1 MWLSDQKTS
10 DLDPEAKYIFVVSL
24 GSTEQHGPF
33 APLGTDTYIQDAILR
48 KVERVLNQ
56 VVFLPTIPI
65 THSTEHLGFLGT
77 VTLEASTL
85 SAILRDITTSLKANA
100 ASILFVSWHG
110 GNKEVIDRF
119 VKSKWASSQAVEL
132 RQITFGDESTDKA
145 TEKLLG
151 GPVDDHAGNTEVSLM
166 LALYPKLVRKPGK
179 RDKKQALEFAW
190 DKPVV
195 KVSPNGVV
203 DNHPKWVVSKEIGDT
218 LLSLYANHLVK
229 EIGETVSKKFA

>member
-1 MWLSDQKTS
+1 MWLSDLKTS

-48 KVERVLNQ
+48 KVEQALNQ
-56 VVFLPTIPI
+56 VMFLPTIPI

-85 SAILRDITTSLKANA
+85 TAILRDIVNSLKANA

-119 VKSKWASSQAVEL
+119 VESEWAGSQSVEL
-132 RQITFGDESTDKA
+132 RRITFGDEGTDKA

-151 GPVDDHAGNTEVSLM
+151 GPVDDHAGNTEVSLL
-166 LALYPKLVRKPGK
+166 LALHPKLVRKPDK
-179 RDKKQALEFAW
+179 RDKKKVLEFAW
-190 DKPVV
+190 DKPVIE
-195 KVSPNGVV
+195 VSLDGVV
-203 DNHPKWVVSKEIGDT
+203 DSHPKWVASKETGDT
-218 LLSLYANHLVK
+218 LLDLYANHLVK
-229 EIGETVSKKFA
+229 EIEEIVK